1 MKQTNRF
8 RSKIK
13 HAIYSLLKPKHAD
26 KLRNIYS
33 LKDKFLFDKTIE
45 KKVKDLITTR
55 NKDVTLAEDLDL
67 LKGLHKLF
75 PTYDLSDNYKL
86 DNLLASA
93 RSRLKYLAS
102 FGVDLQGKDLV
113 DFGAGHGENLM
124 IVKDFGLNSCIGYDF
139 SDDRFNEH
147 KKNLSAEVLSLI
159 EFKTLD
165 LVVENIGYNNCDII
179 LSFSAFEHFSDPGE
193 VLNRCY
199 NALRPGGVLY
209 AEFAAYNAPFATH
222 RKLFSG
228 VPYVQNIFN
237 DEVAYEFFYTDLKIN
252 EGINRYTEEKIVDQ
266 NPYPEVNRWKISD
279 YEAAFLEEE
288 KWDTINYTKVINY
301 QYQWFLN
308 LFKNET
314 SGLSNDDLYADYLK
328 FILRKKGNTS

>member
-1 MKQTNRF
+1 MKQTSEF

-13 HAIYSLLKPKHAD
+13 HIIYSFLKPKYAD
-26 KLRNIYS
+26 ELRNFYG
-33 LKDKFLFDKTIE
+33 LTDKFIYDKTLE
-45 KKVKDLITTR
+45 KKVKDLIASR
-55 NKDVTLAEDLDL
+55 NKDVPLSEDLGL

-75 PTYDLSDNYKL
+75 PRYDLANNYKL
-86 DNLLASA
+86 PNLLVAS

-124 IVKDFGLNSCIGYDF
+124 IVKDFDLKSCTGYDF

-147 KKNLSAEVLSLI
+147 KKNLSPEVLAAI

-199 NALRPGGVLY
+199 NALRSGGVLY

-222 RKLFSG
+222 RKIFSG

-237 DEVAYEFFYTDLKIN
+237 DEIAYEFFYGDLKIN
-252 EGINRYTEEKIVDQ
+252 EGVNRYTNEKIVDG
-266 NPYPEVNRWKISD
+266 NPFPEVNRWKISD
-279 YEAAFLEEE
+279 YEAVFLEEE
-288 KWDTINYTKVINY
+288 KWEIINYTKVFNY

-308 LFKNET
+308 LFKSET
-314 SGLSNDDLYADYLK
+314 SQLSNDDLHADYLK
-328 FILRKKGNTS
+328 FILRKK